1 MARPPKYT
9 TEDAKPVGI
18 SLRLPRELYD
28 QARRHAARRGTTLT
42 ELVVEGLQMRLET
55 PTDPRDI
62 LVIRDDTVMQE
73 LKQMITAEVQAVLAA
88 QAIEAPKP
96 ARPRKTARKR
106 RTQHYSHTTSEHT
119 YAPEPGQSL
128 VTEKRPRGLYRIR
141 AGRKK
146 SGLVPPPHNAFVF
159 PVTKACLLPLLSCK
173 VCPSCKVTNT
183 TPETHEALAL
193 PRRGGCCK
201 LVGRLWDSKQARA
214 LQRGESGSTQGW

>member
-9 TEDAKPVGI
+9 TEDTKPVGI

-28 QARRHAARRGTTLT
+28 QARRHAAMRGTTLT

-96 ARPRKTARKR
+96 ARPRKTARKS
-106 RTQHYSHTTSEHT
+106 RTQQYRNTTSEHT

-128 VTEKRPRGLYRIR
+128 VTEPARTRPAPGQYKLTARQAAQLRAKR
-141 AGRKK
+141 
-146 SGLVPPPHNAFVF
+146 
-159 PVTKACLLPLLSCK
+159 
-173 VCPSCKVTNT
+173 
-183 TPETHEALAL
+183 
-193 PRRGGCCK
+193 
-201 LVGRLWDSKQARA
+201 
-214 LQRGESGSTQGW
+214 QRGTPIKALMEEYGISKATLFRYLKET